1 MKKTARVL
9 RDGDTLYIYSSDMAF
24 LLTTHNVTWARR
36 DSFCENQYALPEQPE
51 EFPTMPVKTVIK
63 QLPEPVRDLSFEK
76 FNFSKEDG
84 WDE

>member
-1 MKKTARVL
+1 ML

-36 DSFCENQYALPEQPE
+36 DSFCENQYVLPEQPE
-51 EFPTMPVKTVIK
+51 EIPTMPVKTVIK
-63 QLPEPVRDLSFEK
+63 QLPEPTRDLSFEE